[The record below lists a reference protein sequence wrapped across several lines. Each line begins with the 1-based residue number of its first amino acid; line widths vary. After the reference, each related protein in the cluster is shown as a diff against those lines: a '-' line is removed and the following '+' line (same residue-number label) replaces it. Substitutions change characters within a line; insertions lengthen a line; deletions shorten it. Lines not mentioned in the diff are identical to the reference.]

1 MQIICFTISISVR
14 EEVDHGRASGWLDAT
29 DEWCYRSSDELK
41 SLKVGLVAGVNP
53 EELPP
58 FLGGEELRIVLS
70 EPHFTK
76 RRWLWHDDQILALS
90 ISNIPEAKPLRWA
103 AIGLYI
109 EQWRFRAILGCSG
122 TCFFAPDAEIGMP
135 ICLACEASLCNL
147 GYSRSIVRILAL
159 QATVIKGPEKAVRLL
174 QLNLAEALRPL
185 GISPRHPISNTAA
198 AEISIDH
205 HLRNETPVGS
215 WLKEKVG
222 EIQAS
227 KAELKT
233 GYASNRSQFPRLP
246 FLIAC
251 RRWNSWTPAL
261 PRSDSIHQ
269 NTGGGYFLSDG
280 LSSLAIDPGYGFL
293 DMLYK
298 VHGITVMDID
308 AILITHDHPD
318 HSAELQNIMGLR
330 FVYKDQ
336 CEPMKVYLN
345 LSSYYLYKRLL
356 KYYAVLLEPG
366 SPHPLAPG
374 ETLQV
379 NGMTIK
385 TIGMFH
391 KEIFHEM
398 LKNLDE
404 CQRHEMIKKVGDS
417 KSLGLSILGNHP
429 SGKPFHILV
438 PGDTSFPIEYSE
450 IEKIAAFYNEQAGMN
465 IGRPDIACIHLGS
478 LEEDWSCPGIP
489 EPSKIRYKNDQH
501 LGLNGIIKFLSLTRP
516 KIAVVTEFGEELDR
530 RDLRHALV
538 EIAKEVLVDANI
550 TLLPSDSNLYLIM
563 NEEVVFVRC
572 VCKDLIQLKR
582 PLHLSML
589 TMSFIT
595 ALVQD
600 ASRNFLI
607 SP

>member
-1 MQIICFTISISVR
+1 M
-14 EEVDHGRASGWLDAT
+14 
-29 DEWCYRSSDELK
+29 
-41 SLKVGLVAGVNP
+41 AGVNP
-53 EELPP
+53 EGLPQ
-58 FLGGEELRIVLS
+58 FLPGEQSRVVLS

-76 RRWLWHDDQILALS
+76 QRRLWHDDQILALS
-90 ISNIPEAKPLRWA
+90 MSNMPEAKPLRWA
-103 AIGLYI
+103 AIGLHI
-109 EQWRFRAILGCSG
+109 EHWRFLTSLGCSRK
-122 TCFFAPDAEIGMP
+122 CFFAPNAEIGTP
-135 ICLACEASLCNL
+135 ICLTCEASLCNL

-159 QATVIKGPEKAVRLL
+159 QATVIKGPEEAIRLL

-185 GISPRHPISNTAA
+185 GISSRHPISNTAA

-251 RRWNSWTPAL
+251 RRWNSWTPVM
-261 PRSDSIHQ
+261 PRADSIHQ

-280 LSSLAIDPGYGFL
+280 QSSLAIDPGYGFL

-318 HSAELQNIMGLR
+318 HSSELQNIMGLR

-345 LSSYYLYKRLL
+345 PSSYYLYKRLL
-356 KYYAVLLEPG
+356 KYYAVLLDLS
-366 SPHPLAPG
+366 SPHRVAPG
-374 ETLQV
+374 ETLRV
-379 NGMTIK
+379 NGLTIK

-398 LKNLDE
+398 LKDLDE
-404 CQRHEMIKKVGDS
+404 GQRLAMIKKVGDS
-417 KSLGLSILGNHP
+417 KSLGLSILGHHP
-429 SGKPFHILV
+429 SGKPFHVVI

-450 IEKIAAFYNEQAGMN
+450 IEKIVAFYNEQEGVN
-465 IGRPDIACIHLGS
+465 TRQPDIACIHLGS
-478 LEEDWSCPGIP
+478 LEEDWSRPSIP
-489 EPSKIRYKNDQH
+489 EPSKIRYKDDQH

-516 KIAVVTEFGEELDR
+516 RIAVVTEFGEELDR

-538 EIAKEVLVDANI
+538 EIAKEVLVDAHT
-550 TLLPSDSNLYLIM
+550 TLIPSDIYLYLIL
-563 NEEVVFVRC
+563 NEDGVFVRC
-572 VCKDLIQLKR
+572 ACNDLIPAEKTTVSIDDQNLIRYSFRAGCKSKLAHYVLNSDR
-582 PLHLSML
+582 
-589 TMSFIT
+589 MSLIP
-595 ALVQD
+595 
-600 ASRNFLI
+600 AS
-607 SP
+607 PV